1 MISSFVWL
9 YMVIKNIINSDNA
22 PWVIYIPVVT
32 FECILYFY
40 LLIKTCDYFDN
51 RKLKA

>member
-9 YMVIKNIINSDNA
+9 YMVIKNIINADSA
-22 PWVIYIPVVT
+22 PWTIYIPVVT
-32 FECILYFY
+32 FEYISYFY
-40 LLIKTCDYFDN
+40 LLIKTCDHFDN